1 MLMFNPIFCISRR
14 AIQLIP
20 LSPYLRKNYL
30 NTWVTC
36 ITVAAM
42 VLAGCHGKTK
52 NADGK
57 AAMAPHD
64 LALLYVT
71 QNHFDEAEASFLK
84 AIELAPGDYSNYMGL
99 SQLYLLQKNYEAAQ
113 TQAEKGLKI
122 KPDNLD
128 LRLILAEIYIQKT
141 DKTAALRELKTVLEK
156 DPKNV
161 KAWYSMLNLGATDQD
176 LNWKKNY
183 LTKVISLAPSNV
195 VPRLQLAELLAGNK
209 QTDSALFNLESV
221 KKISPDFSSA
231 AQATYQQAVSL
242 LHANQPEKAL
252 SYIQQFHKL
261 MKLTPVYASGSDEIN
276 VPELMAGHAAFTI
289 SDDEHV
295 SYDTTGKGILNSLN
309 FTDATELAG
318 LTTAKAQN
326 ATSSVLAKADRDG
339 IGNLYVYAGFSSPG
353 SSSQHYLL
361 VSKSGAFDA
370 CNVIGGLD
378 HDGQDLDAAFADYDN
393 DGYQDLFIATTKG
406 ILLYKNHGDGSFSRV
421 TEAIGLGNTS
431 NVNKMLFADFD
442 QDGDLD
448 MYVANKDGTN
458 KLFRNNG
465 DGTFTEQAATMGLTG
480 DAHGKIAADFGDWDD
495 DGDLDIINLKQ
506 NGGLQLLNNNRHS
519 KFKDLSDS
527 VGFRNPVYSG
537 TAVAFGDYN
546 NDGLLDIIVT
556 GGPNGKCALLKNT
569 AQGYI
574 ADPASKILS
583 NALKG
588 ITVKDVAFVDFDND
602 GHQDILIAGINAD
615 KSKSGVKLFHND
627 ITNGFSDVSYLLPKK
642 VIQAQHIKIGDL
654 DLDGDE
660 DILLSGSAGVTM
672 LRNDGGNMNRY
683 IQVQLLGI
691 SYGNSKNNR
700 LGIGAQIEVKAGN
713 LYQLKTA
720 NGPITSF
727 GIGTRS
733 KIDAVRIIWPNGM
746 PQTIV
751 DPSRKQKILEVE
763 QLKGSCPFL
772 FTWNGEKYEFIKDML
787 WRSALGMPLAIKGKD
802 TMYSFSDASK
812 EYLLVPGEKLKPK
825 DGKYSIKITEELWE
839 AVYFDKVGLV
849 AVDHPDS
856 VDVYADERFVPP
868 PFPGKKVYE
877 VADKHLPVS
886 AKDDKGNDLLPKI
899 SKYDFQYASNF
910 SLGKYQGLAQDHDL
924 ILDLGDK
931 AKSDSLRLFLRGWI
945 FPTDASINTAMTQ
958 SDKYKVHPPSLQVI
972 NKKGEWET
980 VIPNLGF
987 PMGRDKMVIANLSGK
1002 FLTVNDRRLRIRTN
1016 MQIYWD
1022 QVFFSAGNIKAPIKM
1037 SDLNMFDARLDYRGY
1052 SVTYRKGGPYGP
1064 EWFDYDH
1071 PSTQGQKWRDL
1082 TGNYTRYGDV
1092 LPLLQKA
1099 DDEYIIT
1106 DGGDEI
1112 SIDFD
1117 AVKLPALPKGWKRDF
1132 LIYSEGWVKDGDLN
1146 TAAGQTVAPLP
1157 FHKMPTYPYGAN
1169 FAYPNDKEHQEY
1181 QQKYNTRKVTTSDFK
1196 NALKPA
1202 IPKTTSNSVR

>member
-1 MLMFNPIFCISRR
+1 MFNFTLCMKNNLR
-14 AIQLIP
+14 AIPQRP
-20 LSPYLRKNYL
+20 LSHYLQKTCTNSL
-30 NTWVTC
+30 IIC
-36 ITVAAM
+36 ITF
-42 VLAGCHGKTK
+42 LGLIFGGCHHKSDNGDSKSALGPK
-52 NADGK
+52 Q
-57 AAMAPHD
+57 
-64 LALLYVT
+64 LALLYIT

-84 AIELAPGDYSNYMGL
+84 AIEITPDDYSNYLGL
-99 SQLYLLQKNYEAAQ
+99 AQLYLLQKNYAAAE
-113 TQAEKGLKI
+113 TQAQKGLKI
-122 KPDNLD
+122 KPDNLE
-128 LRLILAEIYIQKT
+128 LRLILAEVYIQKGN
-141 DKTAALRELKTVLEK
+141 KTAALRELKSILEK

-161 KAWYSMLNLGATDQD
+161 KAYYNMVNLAPAGGD
-176 LNWKKNY
+176 LTWKKNY
-183 LTKVISLAPSNV
+183 LMKAESLAPANIV
-195 VPRLQLAELLAGNK
+195 LRLQLAELLAGNK
-209 QTDSALFNLESV
+209 QTDSAIYNLETV
-221 KKISPDFSSA
+221 KKVTPDFSDA
-231 AQATYQQAVSL
+231 AQTTYQQVISL
-242 LHANQPEKAL
+242 LHGNQPEKAL
-252 SYIQQFHKL
+252 PYIQQFHQL
-261 MKLTPVYASGSDEIN
+261 MKLSPAYAAGSDELDI
-276 VPELMAGHAAFTI
+276 PELLAGHVAFTI

-295 SYDTTGKGILNSLN
+295 SYDTKGKGILASLN

-318 LTTAKAQN
+318 LGVAKEENAQ
-326 ATSSVLAKADRDG
+326 SSVLAKADRDG
-339 IGNLYVYAGFSSPG
+339 VGNLYVYAGFASGASSK
-353 SSSQHYLL
+353 HYLM

-406 ILLYKNHGDGSFSRV
+406 ILLYKNHGDGSFSRI
-421 TEAIGLGNTS
+421 TDDIGLGNTA
-431 NVNKMLFADFD
+431 NAGKMLFGDFD

-448 MYVANKDGTN
+448 MYITQKDGTN
-458 KLFRNNG
+458 KFFRNNG
-465 DGTFTEQAATMGLTG
+465 DGTFTEQAAAMGLTG
-480 DAHGKIAADFGDWDD
+480 APHGTLAMDFGDWDN
-495 DGDLDIINLKQ
+495 DGDLDIVTLNQK
-506 NGGLQLLNNNRHS
+506 GLSLFDNNRHS
-519 KFKDLSDS
+519 KFKDITDS
-527 VGFRNPVYSG
+527 VGLRNPAYSG
-537 TAVAFGDYN
+537 ASVAFGDYN
-546 NDGLLDIIVT
+546 NDGLLDIVVA
-556 GGPNGKCALLKNT
+556 GGSNGKCSLLKNT
-569 AQGYI
+569 GHGFVN
-574 ADPASKILS
+574 DLASGTLN

-588 ITVKDVAFVDFDND
+588 IAVKDVAFFDFDND
-602 GHQDILIAGINAD
+602 GHQDLLVAGINAD
-615 KSKSGVKLFHND
+615 KSKSGIRLFHND
-627 ITNGFSDVSYLLPKK
+627 TTKGFSDVSYLLPKTAT
-642 VIQAQHIKIGDL
+642 QAQHIKIGDL

-660 DILLSGSAGVTM
+660 DILLSGPTGITM

-683 IQVQLLGI
+683 IQVQLLGL

-700 LGIGAQIEVKAGN
+700 LGIGAQIEVKAGD

-720 NGPITSF
+720 TGPITSF
-727 GIGTRS
+727 GVGTRS
-733 KIDAVRIIWPNGM
+733 KIDAVRIIWPNGV

-772 FTWNGEKYEFIKDML
+772 FTWNGKNYEFVKDML
-787 WRSALGMPLAIKGKD
+787 WRSALGMPLAVNGHD
-802 TMYSFSDASK
+802 TTYSFSDASK

-825 DGKYSIKITEELWE
+825 NGKYSIKITEELWE

-877 VADKHLPVS
+877 VAEKHLPVT
-886 AKDDKGNDLLPKI
+886 AIDDKGNNLLPKI
-899 SKYDFQYASNF
+899 SNYDFQYASSF

-931 AKSDSLRLFLRGWI
+931 AHADSLRLFLRGWI

-958 SDKYKVHPPSLQVI
+958 SAKYKIHPPSLQVI
-972 NKKGEWET
+972 NKKGEWQT

-1002 FLTVNDRRLRIRTN
+1002 FLTDNDRRVRIRTN

-1022 QVFFSAGNIKAPIKM
+1022 QIFFSAGNVKAPVKM
-1037 SDLNMFDARLDYRGY
+1037 NNLHMVDAQLAYRGY
-1052 SVTYRKGGPYGP
+1052 SASYRKGGPFGP
-1064 EWFDYDH
+1064 EWFDYYH
-1071 PSTQGQKWRDL
+1071 TSQGQKWRDL

-1117 AVKLPALPKGWKRDF
+1117 AAKLPVLQKGWKRDF

-1157 FHKMPTYPYGAN
+1157 FHKMPTYPYGKGIT
-1169 FAYPNDKEHQEY
+1169 YPNDEEHRDY
-1181 QQKYNTRKVTTSDFK
+1181 QQKYNTRKVTTLDFR

-1202 IPKTTSNSVR
+1202 NLENTPKN